1 MRMDLDTL
9 VTRLDDRLRTDA
21 YADLD
26 ASANGLQVDGPE
38 EVARVALAV
47 DAARATAEAAAD
59 RDADL
64 LLAHH
69 GLVWGGLDRVT
80 GRTYDRL
87 APLFDGN
94 CGLYVSHLPLDGH
107 EELGNAAGVCDVLGV
122 TEREPFG
129 TLGAETVGLRGQVG
143 RQPVGAAVDKLE
155 SVLSPG
161 RGVRLLPFGPEEVE
175 QVAVITG
182 SGADFLDE
190 AATADVDLFVTG
202 EGKQQVYHEAR
213 EAGVNV
219 ALAGH
224 YATETFGVRAVG
236 ALLTEWGV
244 ETTWIDHPTG
254 L

>member
-1 MRMDLDTL
+1 
-9 VTRLDDRLRTDA
+9 
-21 YADLD
+21 
-26 ASANGLQVDGPE
+26 
-38 EVARVALAV
+38 
-47 DAARATAEAAAD
+47 
-59 RDADL
+59 
-64 LLAHH
+64 
-69 GLVWGGLDRVT
+69 
-80 GRTYDRL
+80 
-87 APLFDGN
+87 
-94 CGLYVSHLPLDGH
+94 
-107 EELGNAAGVCDVLGV
+107 
-122 TEREPFG
+122 
-129 TLGAETVGLRGQVG
+129 
-143 RQPVGAAVDKLE
+143 
-155 SVLSPG
+155 
-161 RGVRLLPFGPEEVE
+161 
-175 QVAVITG
+175 VAVITG

>member
-1 MRMDLDTL
+1 MDLETL
-9 VTRLDDRLRTDA
+9 VTRLDGRLRTDA

-38 EVARVALAV
+38 EVTRVALAV

-59 RDADL
+59 QDADL
-64 LLAHH
+64 LLTHH
-69 GLVWGGLDRVT
+69 GIVWGGLDRVT

-129 TLGAETVGLRGQVG
+129 TLGTETVGLRGQVS

-161 RGVRLLPFGPEEVE
+161 RGVRLLSFGPEKVDDM
-175 QVAVITG
+175 AVITG

-190 AATADVDLFVTG
+190 AATVDVDLFVTG

-213 EAGVNV
+213 EAGLNV